1 MQTRYIANESKK
13 ILISKGKRR
22 HQTIKFKLN
31 KMSEEERID
40 FYKRKEVRREEK
52 DKHYKQWVKD
62 CKLKMF
68 ELKILYANGI
78 KDKGLREKVKLSID
92 LFDDCFVRWSDSHRK
107 HSLHLLYMVKSNIQ
121 KEEYALKE
129 MERILGK

>member
-1 MQTRYIANESKK
+1 MQRISLTYECSK
-13 ILISKGKRR
+13 ISISKAKRR
-22 HQTIKFKLN
+22 NQTVRFKLHQ
-31 KMSEEERID
+31 MSEEERIA
-40 FYKRKEVRREEK
+40 YKKRKEVREEERK
-52 DKHYKQWVKD
+52 ERYKQWIKD
-62 CKLKMF
+62 CNIKMF
-68 ELKILYANGI
+68 ELKTLYADDI
-78 KDKGLREKVKLSID
+78 KDKNLREKVKLSID